1 MFDIAWS
8 ELFLIA
14 IVALIFIGPKELPH
28 VLNNLGKAAA
38 KLRRSADEFRRH
50 FEDSMREAGYE
61 DLHKN
66 LQDFRSLNPANQL
79 KSSIE
84 KAINQDYT
92 AHTAPASAEELPR
105 TEPSANPGAGN
116 AETAAAATLSEI
128 AGLAS
133 AGAAEGT
140 FPKPAA
146 EERLTEGALQNAGEP
161 ATQKLVDQ
169 LSKDHPAPV
178 A

>member
-79 KSSIE
+79 RSSIE
-84 KAINQDYT
+84 KAINQEY
-92 AHTAPASAEELPR
+92 TAPAAPVSAEELPHA
-105 TEPSANPGAGN
+105 EVAPSAAAPDAQ
-116 AETAAAATLSEI
+116 AAAAPTLSEI
-128 AGLAS
+128 AS
-133 AGAAEGT
+133 
-140 FPKPAA
+140 PAA
-146 EERLTEGALQNAGEP
+146 EATFAKPLTEERPAEGIPQAEF